1 MTPAMQTRDVVS
13 FGPFS
18 LVASE
23 RLLTKDGVP
32 IELGARSLDI
42 LIALLSCPNEVFNKR
57 DLLARVWP
65 DVTVEESSLRF
76 HIAGLRKALG
86 DGKDGARYI
95 TTLAGR
101 GYCFVAPVSRSSDR
115 RAATA
120 APSASFLHAN
130 LPGRLTR
137 MVGRDDDVLKV
148 STHLTATRF
157 VTVVGAG
164 GVGKTTIAV
173 AVAHHLID
181 AFAGAVLFVDL
192 SMLSD
197 PGLVATTVASMLGL
211 SVQSEDATPNLIAF
225 LREKRILLILDTCE
239 HLVEAAAALATRI
252 FLAAPQVHI
261 LATSREVLQVEG
273 EHVYKLESLAC
284 PPDDPALT
292 AAVARTFPAPQLF
305 IERAA
310 ASGSRL
316 NLSDADIAIVVSICR
331 KLDGMALAIELA
343 ARRVEAY
350 GLEQTA
356 ALLDERLTLLWLGPR
371 TAPPR
376 QKTLQATL
384 DWSYGLLT
392 DLERVVLRRLAI
404 FVGDFTIDAAL
415 AVVTSADV
423 DQALVFA
430 AIDSLVAK
438 SMVATRPIGAMMRY
452 RLLDMTRAYA
462 LDLSISAAERA
473 ELEVRHATYY
483 RRWLEQFG
491 SDWPTL
497 STGIERSP
505 HFAALNNVRDALER
519 CFGEGGNVE
528 IGVSLTAA
536 AAPVFL
542 AMSLLP
548 ECHRWSER
556 AILAL
561 SNAARGGL
569 DEMHLQAA
577 LGVSLMF
584 MRGGHATARVALGRS
599 LAIAEEHGNP
609 LDQLRLVGP
618 LNMFHL
624 RIGDFTT
631 ALDYARRCSAIAT
644 TVEDPVAIALAHSIL
659 GISLHLNGDLG
670 SAGLE
675 LAAAVRRGPR
685 VQRTTT
691 IYLGFEGKNLAGAIL
706 ARNLWLQGNPDRAAE
721 RAHLTI
727 DEAAAMDHSLTLC
740 IALIWGISVFLWRGD
755 LENAQR
761 HSDWLVAR
769 AESHSLAPYLLVG
782 WGFKG
787 EIAIRRGDAQ
797 GGVAILQDSLEKL
810 QAAPY
815 ELLSTELNIALIRG
829 LRTMGRHAEAV
840 ALADDTIRR
849 VAANGNHI
857 FMPELLRVNGV
868 LLRSMQPPRDDDAE
882 VCFMQSLEL
891 SRRQGARA
899 WELRT
904 AIDLAAL
911 LSDRGRSESGLT
923 LLKSVFEQFEEG
935 FESSDLMAAKSLLSR
950 LG

>member
-1 MTPAMQTRDVVS
+1 MSTLSPQTREIIS

-18 LVASE
+18 LVVGE
-23 RLLTKDGVP
+23 KLLAKDGVP
-32 IELGARSLDI
+32 VPLGARSLDI
-42 LIALLSCPNEVFNKR
+42 LIALVSRPNDAVSKK
-57 DLLARVWP
+57 DLLARIWP

-101 GYCFVAPVSRSSDR
+101 GYCFVAPVSRSIDRTSDM
-115 RAATA
+115 AAA
-120 APSASFLHAN
+120 SAGFLHAN
-130 LPGRLTR
+130 LPSRLIR
-137 MVGRDDDVLKV
+137 MVGRDDEILKV

-157 VTVVGAG
+157 VTIVGAG

-173 AVAHHLID
+173 AVGHHLID
-181 AFAGAVLFVDL
+181 AFAGSVLFVDL

-197 PGLVATTVASMLGL
+197 SGLVGTTVASMLGL
-211 SVQSEDATPNLIAF
+211 SVQSQDATPNLIAY
-225 LREKRILLILDTCE
+225 LRDKRILLILDTCE
-239 HLVEAAAALATRI
+239 HLIEAAAALATRI
-252 FLAAPQVHI
+252 FEAAPQVHI

-273 EHVYKLESLAC
+273 EHVYKLDSLAC
-284 PPDDPALT
+284 PPDDTALS
-292 AAVARTFPAPQLF
+292 AAVAKTFPAPQLF

-316 NLSDADIAIVVSICR
+316 DLTDADVAIVVSICR

-392 DLERVVLRRLAI
+392 ELERVVLRRLAI

-415 AVVTSADV
+415 AVATSAEV
-423 DQALVFA
+423 DHALVFA

-438 SMVATRPIGAMMRY
+438 SMVATRPLGAMMRY

-462 LDLSISAAERA
+462 LDLGIDAAERA
-473 ELEVRHATYY
+473 ELAARHATYY
-483 RRWLEQFG
+483 QRWLEQYG

-497 STGIERSP
+497 ATGIERSP

-519 CFGEGGNVE
+519 CFGEDGNAQ
-528 IGVSLTAA
+528 IGVSLAAA

-542 AMSLLP
+542 AMSLLT

-556 AILAL
+556 AMLAL
-561 SNAARGGL
+561 NDAARGGL

-584 MRGGHATARVALGRS
+584 MRGGHAAARAALGRS
-599 LAIAEEHGNP
+599 LVIAEERGDA
-609 LDQLRLVGP
+609 LDALRLLGP

-631 ALDYARRCSAIAT
+631 ALDYARRCSATAT
-644 TVEDPVAIALAHSIL
+644 SVEDPVAIALAHSIL

-670 SAGLE
+670 NAGME
-675 LAAAVRRGPR
+675 LAAAVERGPR
-685 VQRTTT
+685 TRRTTT
-691 IYLGFEGKNLAGAIL
+691 IYLGFEGRNLAGAIL
-706 ARNLWLQGNPDRAAE
+706 ARNLWLQGSPDQAARRAGT
-721 RAHLTI
+721 TI

-755 LENAQR
+755 LEDAER
-761 HSDWLVAR
+761 HIDRLVAH
-769 AESHSLAPYLLVG
+769 AESHSLGPYLLVG
-782 WGFKG
+782 RGFQG
-787 EIAIRRGDAQ
+787 RGSNPA
-797 GGVAILQDSLEKL
+797 G
-810 QAAPY
+810 
-815 ELLSTELNIALIRG
+815 
-829 LRTMGRHAEAV
+829 
-840 ALADDTIRR
+840 
-849 VAANGNHI
+849 
-857 FMPELLRVNGV
+857 
-868 LLRSMQPPRDDDAE
+868 
-882 VCFMQSLEL
+882 
-891 SRRQGARA
+891 
-899 WELRT
+899 
-904 AIDLAAL
+904 
-911 LSDRGRSESGLT
+911 
-923 LLKSVFEQFEEG
+923 
-935 FESSDLMAAKSLLSR
+935 
-950 LG
+950 